1 MKGFLTDWILHRLFE
16 WSIDNRYIGQWVAPI
31 RPLLTLQCPQFGVEQ
46 RCENIGTILV
56 FPDYFFFF
64 LFFIA
69 IKAIIIRDSGF
80 RVFPRSNPGT
90 VGFYRSH
97 VQHDRDIIYQLL
109 IFTLVSSR
117 IYIIIFSTLI
127 LRILVVQQCVQ
138 RESKMYLLQKIIPFI
153 QRNHRLV

>member
-1 MKGFLTDWILHRLFE
+1 MGGADSATVNVTMSTIWRGTTMRKHRDNSRFSGLFL
-16 WSIDNRYIGQWVAPI
+16 
-31 RPLLTLQCPQFGVEQ
+31 
-46 RCENIGTILV
+46 
-56 FPDYFFFF
+56 FF
-64 LFFIA
+64 FFIA

-117 IYIIIFSTLI
+117 IYIIIFSPLI

-153 QRNHRLV
+153 QRNHRLVWIFGVKSEEDIVQIFFAISFSNEIK